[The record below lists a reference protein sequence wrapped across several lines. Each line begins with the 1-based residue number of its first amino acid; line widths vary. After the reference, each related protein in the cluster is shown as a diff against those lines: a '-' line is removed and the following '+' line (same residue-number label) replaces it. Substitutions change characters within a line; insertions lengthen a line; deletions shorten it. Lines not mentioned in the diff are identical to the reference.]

1 VNLTARSNLAEVAA
15 CVAEALAR
23 AGIRAVLTGGACAT
37 LYSGGKYQSF
47 DLDFILQS
55 ATTPRD
61 LGDAMGV
68 IGFRRA
74 GNHYEHPRARF
85 LVEFPAGPLGIGA
98 DLDIR
103 PITYRIGKV
112 GVKAL
117 SATDSCRDRLAA
129 FYHWSD
135 RQSLAT
141 AVEICRR
148 RKVNIGAIRRWSTLE
163 GATDKFQT
171 FLDSLG
177 RRRGGASGT
186 GKSRP
191 PSRGR
196 RRFK

>member
-1 VNLTARSNLAEVAA
+1 MSLTARSSLAEVAA
-15 CVAEALAR
+15 TVAEALAR

-37 LYSGGKYQSF
+37 LYSEGKYQSF

-55 ATTPRD
+55 AATARD
-61 LGDAMGV
+61 LDDAMKS
-68 IGFRRA
+68 IGFGRS

-85 LVEFPAGPLGIGA
+85 LVEFPAGPLGIGD

-103 PITYRIGKV
+103 PVTYRIGNV
-112 GVKAL
+112 GVKVL

-129 FYHWSD
+129 FYHWND
-135 RQSLAT
+135 RQSLAA

-148 RKVNIGAIRRWSTLE
+148 RKVNIAAVRRWSKRE
-163 GATDKFQT
+163 GEADKFLA

-177 RRRGGASGT
+177 GARGGTSGT
-186 GKSRP
+186 GKPRS
-191 PSRGR
+191 PSGGR